1 VGTIRTHGQR
11 SRCLTQMR
19 TRAAPARPTPPARR
33 RASQTGTRC
42 HLRRGTPPAP
52 APRVNIRHPIL
63 HQSLQ
68 ALALSSCQHQRGL
81 CIERFATPARAK
93 GKGGNKRWAT
103 HLKDAEGVVSVGMER
118 RGGYPPLFSPNLP
131 TPRIA
136 PHTESTVEAHARK
149 KRQAKTQ
156 WRHKQRHK
164 QRRKSKQRSASQTKK
179 RVPQSASQYTAYA
192 VPARTVHGTCG
203 CKTHAHKTKQPN
215 EATRRERTRLN
226 SVPSHDGR
234 SLLPCPPD

>member
-52 APRVNIRHPIL
+52 APRVNICHPIL

-103 HLKDAEGVVSVGMER
+103 HLKDAEGVVWNGEAAILPCSH
-118 RGGYPPLFSPNLP
+118 PTSPHP
-131 TPRIA
+131 ATHHIQKA
-136 PHTESTVEAHARK
+136 
-149 KRQAKTQ
+149 Q
-156 WRHKQRHK
+156 WRHTQGRKGKQRHSGDTSK
-164 QRRKSKQRSASQTKK
+164 DTSKEEKASKEARPKQRSASHSQRHSIRHMPCRHAQYTGPVGVRHTRIKRSNQTKL
-179 RVPQSASQYTAYA
+179 PGAS
-192 VPARTVHGTCG
+192 
-203 CKTHAHKTKQPN
+203 
-215 EATRRERTRLN
+215 ER
-226 SVPSHDGR
+226 G
-234 SLLPCPPD
+234 